1 MKIKDIIIEDWSNY
15 KVASMFIIT
24 SICDFKCCTECG
36 EDLCQNMDCISLP
49 TVDIS
54 NEKLYNLYS
63 GNNLTKAIVFG
74 GLEPML
80 QFDELLSFV
89 RYMRTVRSS
98 DDVIVI
104 YTGYYPDEIENELA
118 QLKEFPNII
127 VKFGRFIPHKNSKY
141 DEILGVTLVS
151 DNQFAE
157 KIS

>member
-1 MKIKDIIIEDWSNY
+1 MKIKDVIAEDWSNY

-24 SICDFKCCTECG
+24 SVCDFKCCKDCG

-54 NEKLYNLYS
+54 NEKLYNLYV
-63 GNNLTKAIVFG
+63 GNNITEAIVFG

-89 RYMRTVRSS
+89 HYMRIVQCNE
-98 DDVIVI
+98 DMIVI
-104 YTGYYPDEIENELA
+104 YTGYYPNEIENELN
-118 QLKEFPNII
+118 QLKEFANII
-127 VKFGRFIPHKNSKY
+127 VKFGRFIPYKNSKY

-151 DNQFAE
+151 DNQYAE
-157 KIS
+157 RIS